1 LVLDDRTAQDAAE
14 LVLIQGLPRCGA
26 GPIVAIVEEGI
37 GVENRVSEI
46 LKRRSMEL
54 IRSGFCND
62 VHICARIPPVAR
74 VVGRGLNLEL
84 LEGVWT
90 WYSDSGVQAR
100 ITRGSTVG
108 EIGDIHAVHLKIV
121 LAGVVAIHRH
131 VLRPFAEGCGVVGGR
146 IGPGRQGQNLSVV
159 SVWVSTVTCSLGA
172 PTSKARSSTS
182 VSVTRTVTRETSEV
196 LNPGMENL
204 TP

>member
-1 LVLDDRTAQDAAE
+1 
-14 LVLIQGLPRCGA
+14 
-26 GPIVAIVEEGI
+26 
-37 GVENRVSEI
+37 
-46 LKRRSMEL
+46 
-54 IRSGFCND
+54 IR
-62 VHICARIPPVAR
+62 ARIPPVAG

-146 IGPGRQGQNLSVV
+146 IGSRRQGQNLRVV
-159 SVWVSTVTCSLGA
+159 ASAQWKLGDSLGA
-172 PTSKARSSTS
+172 YSGSERGRGRLQSFRLGFDRHLLARGADLQSPL
-182 VSVTRTVTRETSEV
+182 EYEC
-196 LNPGMENL
+196 LG
-204 TP
+204 